1 MRQEVLLQD
10 FEQISALPLPW
21 GKLKGKRIFITGATG
36 FIGGYLAK
44 TLCWLNSRL
53 SLKMDIGLFHRSGT
67 TPPFTDSCVRWFEGA
82 MAESFIPKDFR
93 PDIIIHAASPANQ
106 RAIQFDPIGVICC
119 NILATRY
126 LLEQA
131 YINGACIV
139 YFSSGEIYQRRFGQI
154 MEEELRMLAKNNSFS
169 LYGSSKLAGE
179 LLCEE
184 YRRRYGVDS
193 RILRLFSVFGP
204 GEPLTSG
211 RCFTDFMRQ
220 AFETHSIRVDGPGT
234 QIRSYC
240 YLSDFVSGLLYV
252 LLKGESTVYNVGNED
267 NSCTILEL
275 ARQMAGLFGNAE
287 VAGPLSA
294 DAQTDSYIPDTTK
307 LRQLGWRPQ
316 VDLQTCIK
324 RCLESYRAGVFTKE
338 DPL

>member
-1 MRQEVLLQD
+1 MKQEVLLQD
-10 FEQISALPLPW
+10 FEQISASPLPW
-21 GKLKGKRIFITGATG
+21 GELKGKRILITGATG

-53 SLKMDIGLFHRSGT
+53 SLKMDLGLFLRSGT
-67 TPPFTDSCVRWFEGA
+67 PPPFTDPCVCWFEGA
-82 MAESFIPKDFR
+82 MADSFIPKDFR

-106 RAIQFDPIGVICC
+106 RAIQFDPTGMIHC

-131 YINGACIV
+131 RINGACIV
-139 YFSSGEIYQRRFGQI
+139 YFSSGEIYQRRVGQI
-154 MEEELRMLAKNNSFS
+154 MEEEPRILARNNALS

-184 YRRRYGVDS
+184 YRGEYGVDS
-193 RILRLFSVFGP
+193 RILRPFSVFGP

-220 AFETHSIRVDGPGT
+220 ALETHRIRVDGPGT

-240 YLSDFVSGLLYV
+240 YLSDFVGGLLYV
-252 LLKGESTVYNVGNED
+252 LLKGESTVYNIGNED

-275 ARQMAGLFGNAE
+275 AWQMARLHSITE
-287 VAGPLSA
+287 VVGPFLEPG
-294 DAQTDSYIPDTTK
+294 QTDSYVPDTTK

-316 VDLQTCIK
+316 VNLEECIK
-324 RCLESYRAGVFTKE
+324 RCMDSDR
-338 DPL
+338 

>member
-1 MRQEVLLQD
+1 MMQEVLLQD
-10 FEQISALPLPW
+10 FEKISALPLPW
-21 GKLKGKRIFITGATG
+21 GELKGKRIFITGATG
-36 FIGGYLAK
+36 FIGSYLVK
-44 TLCWLNSRL
+44 TLCWLNRQL
-53 SLKMDIGLFHRSGT
+53 SLKMELGLFHRSGT
-67 TPPFTDSCVRWFEGA
+67 IPPFTGPCVQWWEGA
-82 MAESFIPKDFR
+82 MTDSFIPKDFR

-106 RAIQFDPIGVICC
+106 RAIQFDPTGVIHC

-131 YINGACIV
+131 RINGACIV

-154 MEEELRMLAKNNSFS
+154 MEEETRTLAKSNVLS

-184 YRRRYGVDS
+184 YRREYGVDS
-193 RILRLFSVFGP
+193 RILRPFSVFGP

-220 AFETHSIRVDGPGT
+220 GLETHRIRVDGPGT

-240 YLSDFVSGLLYV
+240 YLSDFVGGMLYV
-252 LLKGESTVYNVGNED
+252 LLKGEGTVYNIGNED

-275 ARQMAGLFGNAE
+275 ARQMAGLFGNAG

-294 DAQTDSYIPDTTK
+294 EAQTDSYIPDTTK

-316 VDLQTCIK
+316 VNLEECIK
-324 RCLESYRAGVFTKE
+324 RCMDSYQ
-338 DPL
+338 